1 MLEICLKRFKQTI
14 LCVEFYWIAMESFG
28 LMSTSSAILF
38 VLDIVKDSVVQVAGT
53 HDANQDVGD
62 L

>member
-1 MLEICLKRFKQTI
+1 
-14 LCVEFYWIAMESFG
+14 MESFG